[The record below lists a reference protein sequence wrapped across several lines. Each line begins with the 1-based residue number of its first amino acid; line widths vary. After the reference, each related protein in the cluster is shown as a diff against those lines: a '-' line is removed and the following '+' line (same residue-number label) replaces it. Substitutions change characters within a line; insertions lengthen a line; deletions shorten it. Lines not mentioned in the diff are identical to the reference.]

1 MRDFPPTFQSIS
13 RQMDTGRKLDN
24 YDFSILS
31 GSFSS
36 PQVRDWRTVDLTGNW
51 NSGSNLCISR
61 SYPIGRHP
69 HTVRFQATF
78 YIFLHI
84 CLKIFGWIL
93 KIFWPD
99 FWRHFDWIFDG
110 FFKILWP
117 VTVEVN
123 IGKCPAVFP
132 TERFLKSTLH
142 QQSTHTYTNYKYKLF
157 PQFYY

>member
-13 RQMDTGRKLDN
+13 RQMDTGGKLDN
-24 YDFSILS
+24 FQYWAAAFPLLKRGI
-31 GSFSS
+31 GE
-36 PQVRDWRTVDLTGNW
+36 LTGNW

-84 CLKIFGWIL
+84 FFKIFWWIL
-93 KIFWPD
+93 KIFWLD
-99 FWRHFDWIFDG
+99 FWWI
-110 FFKILWP
+110 FKILWP

-142 QQSTHTYTNYKYKLF
+142 QQSTHTYTYYKYKLF